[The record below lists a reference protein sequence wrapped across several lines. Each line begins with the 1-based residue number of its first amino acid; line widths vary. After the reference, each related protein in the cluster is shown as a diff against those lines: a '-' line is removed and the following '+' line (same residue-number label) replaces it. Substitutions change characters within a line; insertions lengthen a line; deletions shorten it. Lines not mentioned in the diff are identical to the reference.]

1 VSWWVGGNGYLVL
14 CKMWLK
20 WKAKRAIRKKIRK
33 KSKIGLTGVGGL
45 AKMEI
50 LRSEGLGI

>member
-1 VSWWVGGNGYLVL
+1 LVL